1 MRHLHLFTACAF
13 FLSAQITTVS
23 ATESSA
29 ATADNPL
36 LTESTLPYRVPP
48 FDKIKH
54 EHFAPAIVAGM
65 REQLKEV
72 GAVANHSD
80 KPTLDNTIVRRDRTG
95 RLLDRAKRALS
106 HLNGCNTNPAMHK
119 T

>member
-13 FLSAQITTVS
+13 FLSTQITTVS

-48 FDKIKH
+48 FDKIKD

-72 GAVANHSD
+72 GAVANNSE
-80 KPTLDNTIVRRDRTG
+80 KPTFDNPILRMERTSS
-95 RLLDRAKRALS
+95 LLE
-106 HLNGCNTNPAMHK
+106 PA
-119 T
+119 